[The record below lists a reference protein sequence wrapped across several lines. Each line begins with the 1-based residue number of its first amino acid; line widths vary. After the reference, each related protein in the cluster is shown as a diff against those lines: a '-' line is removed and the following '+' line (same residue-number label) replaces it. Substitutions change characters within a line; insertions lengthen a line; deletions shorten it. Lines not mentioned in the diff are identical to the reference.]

1 MFEYKTR
8 GTCSEK
14 IELEIDKENKITFCK
29 FYRGCAGNTAG
40 LAKMVIGRDADEVKA
55 LLRGVPCRGS
65 TSCTISCP
73 APSRNMKS
81 CARKRMARRSKTM
94 SAKRKHIDR
103 KTIMVRVICIVLAL
117 LLIGSSLAALFG
129 GY

>member
-1 MFEYKTR
+1 
-8 GTCSEK
+8 
-14 IELEIDKENKITFCK
+14 
-29 FYRGCAGNTAG
+29 
-40 LAKMVIGRDADEVKA
+40 
-55 LLRGVPCRGS
+55 
-65 TSCTISCP
+65 
-73 APSRNMKS
+73 
-81 CARKRMARRSKTM
+81 M